1 MRKKLQQCVAVVGG
15 VSLMATPAIVE
26 NEPAI
31 VIVWLAASSFLLFVG
46 KAFSYQQK
54 R

>member
-1 MRKKLQQCVAVVGG
+1 MRNKLQQCVAVVGG

-31 VIVWLAASSFLLFVG
+31 VIVWLWASVFLLYVG
-46 KAFSYQQK
+46 KAFSFQQK

>member
-1 MRKKLQQCVAVVGG
+1 MRNKFQQCVAVVGG

-31 VIVWLAASSFLLFVG
+31 VIVWLAVSSFLLFVG
-46 KAFSYQQK
+46 KAFSFQQK
-54 R
+54 Q